1 MDLQLARPENTQGQQ
16 SELVIVGG
24 WNHQTNMNMVKQGVG
39 LRSIKSFESVLP
51 SDLVQEFYTCGDKVF
66 MRMYG
71 YDQLIGMSAKQ
82 KSTSGPDQGVIAIDG
97 FDVSRNFAIKPNE

>member
-16 SELVIVGG
+16 SELVVVGG

-39 LRSIKSFESVLP
+39 LRSIKSFESILP
-51 SDLVQEFYTCGDKVF
+51 SDMVQEFHACDDKIY

-71 YDQLIGMSAKQ
+71 YAQLIGMQ
-82 KSTSGPDQGVIAIDG
+82 VRQQ
-97 FDVSRNFAIKPNE
+97 E